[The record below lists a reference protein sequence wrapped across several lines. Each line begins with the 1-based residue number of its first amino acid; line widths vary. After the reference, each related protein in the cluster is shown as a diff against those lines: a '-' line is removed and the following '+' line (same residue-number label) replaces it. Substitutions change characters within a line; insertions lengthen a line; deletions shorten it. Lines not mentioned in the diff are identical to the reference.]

1 METILS
7 VRDLVVRRGDAP
19 LNFDVTDG
27 LTLLITERESGASTL
42 NMALAGRYRPKGG
55 EIVLDGK
62 PTSPR
67 QRFKRVALAGV
78 ELIDSLERQV
88 DVREIIR
95 EQVAWSQMFFVPV
108 RRDILN
114 HPKVEPWL
122 ETLHLTHLDPRS
134 DVGKLYVED
143 RFRLRVMLAL
153 IARPDADLLI
163 VDDIDQI
170 RSLKLRNK
178 VLDDLAELSHR
189 VPVLVTTVN
198 DDEENH
204 ADRIIDMRYGPGQDV
219 LADPDGTADAA
230 ENESPWSDETDSD
243 NTPDTDRHQDI
254 EEIEEATR

>member
-1 METILS
+1 
-7 VRDLVVRRGDAP
+7 
-19 LNFDVTDG
+19 
-27 LTLLITERESGASTL
+27 
-42 NMALAGRYRPKGG
+42 
-55 EIVLDGK
+55 
-62 PTSPR
+62 
-67 QRFKRVALAGV
+67 
-78 ELIDSLERQV
+78 
-88 DVREIIR
+88 
-95 EQVAWSQMFFVPV
+95 MFFVPV

-114 HPKVEPWL
+114 RPKVEPWL

-134 DVGKLYVED
+134 DVGKLHVED

-178 VLDDLAELSHR
+178 VLDDLTELSHR

-204 ADRIIDMRYGPGQDV
+204 ADRIIDMRYGRDQGV

-230 ENESPWSDETDSD
+230 ENESPWSGETDSD
-243 NTPDTDRHQDI
+243 NTPETDRHPDT
-254 EEIEEATR
+254 EETEEATR

>member
-1 METILS
+1 MEPIIS

-42 NMALAGRYRPKGG
+42 NMALAGRYRQKGG
-55 EIVLDGK
+55 HIVMDDK
-62 PTSPR
+62 NTTPR
-67 QRFKRVALAGV
+67 LRFKRVALAGV

-122 ETLHLTHLDPRS
+122 EPLHLTHLNTRLN
-134 DVGKLYVED
+134 VGNLNVED

-163 VDDIDQI
+163 VDDLDQI
-170 RSLKLRNK
+170 RSLKLRNE
-178 VLDDLAELSHR
+178 VLNDLVTLSKR
-189 VPVLVTTVN
+189 VPIMATTVN
-198 DDEENH
+198 DDEGNH
-204 ADRIIDMRYGPGQDV
+204 PDHIIDLRYDSGPAGD
-219 LADPDGTADAA
+219 LAAAGDTADDEAPW
-230 ENESPWSDETDSD
+230 NETKETS
-243 NTPDTDRHQDI
+243 TDTQ
-254 EEIEEATR
+254 EIEEVTP